1 MRPASRSNLG
11 SSGGA
16 PPGTGMRPGSGAR
29 KAPGTARLRTGVAP
43 TGPGTQ
49 AAQGIALSASINVSD
64 RPMTGHGVMGMK
76 VQGQNQGRLVEDAA
90 YYIGLLRKK
99 ISDVN
104 SETIKLRTE
113 VEQQSK
119 DNSQYTQ
126 LERRYENLLKNKEN
140 LEGQLADYNLALD
153 KVSECF
159 ASALSIAERV
169 FTFFLSLIILS
180 SVPLFRFALPQTLKM
195 SIKWLCICQK
205 KIVKLDKILIEFS
218 CKGNNVNQ
226 KHHKLRSKL
235 KKSINQYRS
244 D

>member
-11 SSGGA
+11 SSGGQ

-49 AAQGIALSASINVSD
+49 AAQGIALSASVNVSD

-153 KVSECF
+153 KVRMKSTEYF
-159 ASALSIAERV
+159 HL
-169 FTFFLSLIILS
+169 ILS
-180 SVPLFRFALPQTLKM
+180 HILLPG
-195 SIKWLCICQK
+195 SFC
-205 KIVKLDKILIEFS
+205 
-218 CKGNNVNQ
+218 
-226 KHHKLRSKL
+226 H
-235 KKSINQYRS
+235 
-244 D
+244 